1 MLIFFFKHKHGFQ
14 TSLRTSVF
22 FPLLLLFCFCF
33 FFQENPIFQ
42 LILLWENQND
52 QKWCFKILLWTC
64 LSLGPRKAV
73 SVVEICGSWWS
84 RHNKLFS
91 FQWSSLFTA
100 SWWEK
105 MRLVSPFNY
114 SGEYTHK
121 DRCVQNLV
129 SFFTVH
135 RCYFMTVVAR
145 GIWDRNY

>member
-1 MLIFFFKHKHGFQ
+1 MFFFSFVVVVLFVCLF
-14 TSLRTSVF
+14 LRK
-22 FPLLLLFCFCF
+22 
-33 FFQENPIFQ
+33 
-42 LILLWENQND
+42 ILYFNSYYYEKNQND

-105 MRLVSPFNY
+105 MWRLVSPFNY

-129 SFFTVH
+129 PFFTVH